1 MKLELRKTADGSN
14 TLYVP
19 DLDEHYHSFHG
30 AFQEAKHVFI
40 KNGLLNQDKKELR
53 ILEVGFGTGLN
64 ALLTA
69 CESVRFG
76 YTIDY
81 VGIEAY
87 PVSSEI
93 MAKMDYA
100 TLFEDSNAALF
111 FEEIIHSKWSKPSL
125 IHPKFQLTKLEER
138 IEETVCDKK
147 IDLIYFDAFGP
158 RVQKE
163 IWDISILKKMNSLL
177 NFNGE
182 LVTYCAKGQF
192 KRDLKSAGFE
202 VFSLDGPSG
211 KREMVRAR
219 KNKSVF

>member
-19 DLDEHYHSFHG
+19 ELDEHYHSFHG
-30 AFQEAKHVFI
+30 ALQEAKHVFI
-40 KNGLLNQDKKELR
+40 KNGLLNQEKKSIR

-69 CESVRFG
+69 CEAVRSN

-87 PVSSEI
+87 PVATEL
-93 MAKMDYA
+93 MQKMDYGSLI
-100 TLFEDSNAALF
+100 TDNNVALF
-111 FEEIIHSKWSKPSL
+111 LEKIIHSEWEQSNTVHSKF
-125 IHPKFQLTKLEER
+125 KLTKLKQR
-138 IEETVCDKK
+138 IENTEFDKK
-147 IDLIYFDAFGP
+147 FDLIYFDAFGP
-158 RVQKE
+158 RVQAE
-163 IWDISILKKMNSLL
+163 MWDVSILKKMHSFL
-177 NFNGE
+177 NLNGE

-192 KRDLKSAGFE
+192 KRDLKSADFE
-202 VFSLDGPSG
+202 VFNLPGPPG

-219 KNKSVF
+219 KNK